1 MLAKTGYSTSYAPFG
16 LLLAARTLAL
26 AALRPLPISER
37 PALFVGPHRG

>member
-1 MLAKTGYSTSYAPFG
+1 MLAKTGSTTHAPFG
-16 LLLAARTLAL
+16 LLLADQTLAP